1 MFMIMSVLTE
11 NSARMGLTIIVVI
24 ILGWI
29 LLLFRAKRNPA
40 RTSLDR
46 LKERLENGESIEEQY
61 EEARKK
67 QIRD

>member
-1 MFMIMSVLTE
+1 MIMSALTE

-40 RTSLDR
+40 KTSLDL
-46 LKERLENGESIEEQY
+46 LKERLEKGEITEEEY